1 MEETQPQEMDT
12 ARKRYEFKKMLER
25 LAEKEGS
32 GTELITLYIPPD
44 KQIYDVTAQLRDE
57 FGQCANIKSKQT
69 RTNVQSAIS
78 SILSRLK
85 YYKRPPEHGMAVFC
99 GTINI
104 GGDRTDLDCE
114 IIEPPEPLATY
125 MYRCSSTFELE
136 PLQQM
141 LGEKE
146 VYGLI
151 VIDRREAYVGF
162 LRGNRIEAI
171 RGATSTVPGKQRKP
185 ELEEPEQESYGDRF
199 RVTEA

>member
-1 MEETQPQEMDT
+1 MEETQGMDT

-85 YYKRPPEHGMAVFC
+85 YYKRPP
-99 GTINI
+99 
-104 GGDRTDLDCE
+104 
-114 IIEPPEPLATY
+114 
-125 MYRCSSTFELE
+125 
-136 PLQQM
+136 
-141 LGEKE
+141 
-146 VYGLI
+146 
-151 VIDRREAYVGF
+151 
-162 LRGNRIEAI
+162 
-171 RGATSTVPGKQRKP
+171 
-185 ELEEPEQESYGDRF
+185 
-199 RVTEA
+199 

>member
-1 MEETQPQEMDT
+1 MEETQEMDT
-12 ARKRYEFKKMLER
+12 ARKRYEFKKMLEK

-114 IIEPPEPLATY
+114 II
-125 MYRCSSTFELE
+125 
-136 PLQQM
+136 
-141 LGEKE
+141 
-146 VYGLI
+146 
-151 VIDRREAYVGF
+151 
-162 LRGNRIEAI
+162 
-171 RGATSTVPGKQRKP
+171 
-185 ELEEPEQESYGDRF
+185 
-199 RVTEA
+199 